1 MSIERDSN
9 VRRLIKACAYEE
21 ADRVPNFE
29 HYVMKRTMD
38 YILGEDRIKKS
49 IHSEEMKHV
58 GYLYSDKES
67 EEDFEYDADS
77 LWQSWKHNLEPW
89 SSASLP
95 PAENLELAKATGVD
109 MATPMLTWLP
119 EVRPKYGTGM
129 SAYAQEGI
137 VKGWEDLDKV
147 KIPPQRVGKQM
158 ELVDWYIEE
167 YKNSGLGVGP
177 VCRSCFCNTYEV
189 LGIENFMFKLYD
201 DIKLVE
207 YIMDIFANYSLQ
219 TTTAL
224 SERNIDC
231 FWLDDDVCFNNGF
244 MVSPKLI
251 KELWVPRTS
260 AMLKPLRDKG
270 IPIYMHC
277 CGNVRDLIPIII
289 DLGITAIHP
298 VQPNCNDIYA
308 LKDEYRGKM
317 AFWGN
322 MDLAG
327 VLSFGTPTEV
337 VEDTKEHIGR
347 LAPGGGYVVC
357 SSHSITDA
365 VPPENYIAMIETAQS
380 YGKY

>member
-1 MSIERDSN
+1 MIVERDSD
-9 VRRLIKACAYEE
+9 VKRLIKACAYEE
-21 ADRVPNFE
+21 SDRVPNFE
-29 HYVMKRTMD
+29 HYVMKRTMN
-38 YILGEDRIKKS
+38 YILGEDRLKKS
-49 IHSEEMKHV
+49 IHSEEMKHLMH
-58 GYLYSDKES
+58 LYSNEGS
-67 EEDFEYDADS
+67 EEDFGHGAGSHGQSREHS
-77 LWQSWKHNLEPW
+77 LGPSF
-89 SSASLP
+89 SAHLP
-95 PAENLELAKATGVD
+95 PAENLELLKATGVD
-109 MATPMLTWLP
+109 IATLMLTWLP
-119 EVRPKYGTGM
+119 TVRTSAIGTRAA
-129 SAYAQEGI
+129 SQKGI

-147 KIPPQRVGKQM
+147 KIPPQRVGKMM

-177 VCRSCFCNTYEV
+177 LCRSCFCNTYEV
-189 LGIENFMFKLYD
+189 LGIENFMFKLHD
-201 DIKLVE
+201 DIELVE
-207 YIMDIFANYSLQ
+207 HIMDIFIDYSLQ
-219 TTTAL
+219 ITTAL

-231 FWLDDDVCFNNGF
+231 FWLDDDVCFNNGL

-277 CGNVRDLIPIII
+277 CGNIADLIPIII

-317 AFWGN
+317 AFIGN

-327 VLSFGTPTEV
+327 VLSFGTLAEV
-337 VEDTKEHIGR
+337 VEDTKRHIDR
-347 LAPGGGYVVC
+347 LAPGGGYVVG
-357 SSHSITDA
+357 SSHSITDD
-365 VPPENYIAMIETAQS
+365 VPSENYIAMIETAQT

>member
-1 MSIERDSN
+1 MTIERDSD
-9 VRRLIKACAYEE
+9 VKRLIKACAYEE
-21 ADRVPNFE
+21 TDRVPNFE
-29 HYVMKRTMD
+29 HYVMRRTVD
-38 YILGEDRIKKS
+38 YILGEARIKRD
-49 IHSEEMKHV
+49 IYSEEMKHLM
-58 GYLYSDKES
+58 YLYSDEES
-67 EEDFEYDADS
+67 EEDYEYDTDS
-77 LWQSWKHNLEPW
+77 RWQSWKHNLEPW

-95 PAENLELAKATGVD
+95 PAENLELLKATGVD

-119 EVRPKYGTGM
+119 AVRDRAIGIT
-129 SAYAQEGI
+129 SYAQEGI

-147 KIPPQRVGKQM
+147 KIPPQKVGKQM
-158 ELVDWYIEE
+158 GFVDWYIEE

-177 VCRSCFCNTYEV
+177 ACRSCFCNTYEV

-219 TTTAL
+219 ITTAL

-244 MVSPKLI
+244 IVSPKLI
-251 KELWVPRTS
+251 KELWIPRTS

-277 CGNVRDLIPIII
+277 CGNVKDLIPIII
-289 DLGITAIHP
+289 DMGIIAIQAL
-298 VQPNCNDIYA
+298 QPNCNDIYA

-317 AFWGN
+317 AFIGN

-327 VLSFGTPTEV
+327 ILSFGTPAEV
-337 VEDTKEHIGR
+337 VEDTKRHIDR
-347 LAPGGGYVVC
+347 LAPGGGYVVG
-357 SSHSITDA
+357 SSHSITDD